1 MIKSFFKKK
10 NIDNSSEESVLI
22 AALLIHAAKMDEN
35 YTIEEK
41 KIIEQAMTKL
51 TGKNSTEIS
60 EIIVSAEKKEA
71 EENQIVNFTREI
83 KKKDTDF
90 RKKVIDILWKII
102 LSDGKS
108 DMYESNLMR
117 RVCGLLYVS
126 DRESGEIKLKN
137 KI

>member
-10 NIDNSSEESVLI
+10 NVANSSEESVLI

>member
-10 NIDNSSEESVLI
+10 NIDNSFEESVLI

-41 KIIEQAMTKL
+41 KIIERAMIKL
-51 TGKNSTEIS
+51 TGKNSTKIS
-60 EIIVSAEKKEA
+60 EIIVSAEKREA
-71 EENQIVNFTREI
+71 EENQIVTFTREI

-90 RKKVIDILWKII
+90 RKKVIDVLWKII

-108 DMYESNLMR
+108 DIYESNLMR
-117 RVCGLLYVS
+117 RICGLLYVS

>member
-10 NIDNSSEESVLI
+10 NVANSSEESVLI

-71 EENQIVNFTREI
+71 EENQIVTFTREI

-90 RKKVIDILWKII
+90 RKKVIDVLWKII

-117 RVCGLLYVS
+117 RICGLLYVS

>member
-10 NIDNSSEESVLI
+10 NIDNSFEESVLI

-41 KIIEQAMTKL
+41 KIIERAMTKL

-60 EIIVSAEKKEA
+60 EIIASAEKKEA
-71 EENQIVNFTREI
+71 EENQIVTFTREI

-90 RKKVIDILWKII
+90 RKKVIDVLWKII

-108 DMYESNLMR
+108 DIYESNLMR
-117 RVCGLLYVS
+117 RICGLLYVS

>member
-10 NIDNSSEESVLI
+10 NIDNSFEESVLI

-41 KIIEQAMTKL
+41 KIIERAMTKL

-71 EENQIVNFTREI
+71 EENQIVTFTREI

-90 RKKVIDILWKII
+90 RKKVIDVLWKII

-108 DMYESNLMR
+108 DIYESNLMR
-117 RVCGLLYVS
+117 RICGLLYVS

>member
-41 KIIEQAMTKL
+41 KIIERAMIKL
-51 TGKNSTEIS
+51 TGKNSTKIS
-60 EIIVSAEKKEA
+60 EIIVSAEKREA
-71 EENQIVNFTREI
+71 EENQIVTFTREI
-83 KKKDTDF
+83 KKKDTEF
-90 RKKVIDILWKII
+90 RKKVIDVLWKII

-117 RVCGLLYVS
+117 RICGLLYVS

>member
-10 NIDNSSEESVLI
+10 NIDNSFEESVLI

-41 KIIEQAMTKL
+41 KIIERAMIKL
-51 TGKNSTEIS
+51 TGKNSTKIS

-71 EENQIVNFTREI
+71 EENQIVTFTREI
-83 KKKDTDF
+83 KKKDTEF
-90 RKKVIDILWKII
+90 RKKVIDVLWKII

-108 DMYESNLMR
+108 DIYESNLMR
-117 RVCGLLYVS
+117 RICGLLYVS